1 MKIVCIIL
9 FVLLSAMAVVLSSCE
24 KDFDIEVKGNQP
36 KLIVEAYIN
45 NELPLYNYVILGRS
59 QDYYAPDF
67 TNVPVTG
74 ARVSITEGRL
84 VSDNTYEWDA
94 STRKELREA
103 TLPQLGNAYL
113 PGVYFDTTL
122 RGTPGKH
129 YLLEIE
135 VEGSVYTS
143 TTELLQPLAIDSLS
157 TGYHFVDQ
165 DDGLNILKAR
175 LTVHFQDPDTI
186 GNSQLYYW
194 RSRQTGENFG
204 WGALGTNRYSP
215 RTDDLVNGQ
224 YIHLTHSNGFEIGD
238 TVSYYLVNVE
248 RKVHNFWDSYLKA
261 SENANPFSTPVNL
274 QSTISGENVIGC
286 FSGFSVNSKSI
297 LVK

>member
-1 MKIVCIIL
+1 MKTTSTFIIVFLSTIL
-9 FVLLSAMAVVLSSCE
+9 AALTSCE
-24 KDFDIEVKGNQP
+24 RDFDIEVKGNQP

-74 ARVSITEGRL
+74 AKVSVTEGSL
-84 VSDNTYEWDA
+84 ISGNNYEWDA
-94 STRKELREA
+94 STRKELKETA
-103 TLPQLGNAYL
+103 LPQLGNAFL

-122 RGTPGKH
+122 RGTPGRH

-135 VEGSVYTS
+135 VEGKVYTA
-143 TTELLQPLAIDSLS
+143 TTELLQPLSIDSVS
-157 TGYHFVDQ
+157 PGYHFVDQ
-165 DDGLNILKAR
+165 EDGLVLMAR

-186 GNSQLYYW
+186 GNTQLYYW
-194 RSRQTGENFG
+194 RSRRTGENFG

-224 YIHLTHSNGFEIGD
+224 YMHITHSNGFEVGD

-261 SENANPFSTPVNL
+261 SENASPFSTPVNL

-286 FSGFSVNSKSI
+286 FSGFSVNSKSV